1 MSWNHP
7 TSIGIPC
14 MLFGF
19 TSALAVN
26 PSITSAVSAAGD
38 LAGSA
43 SGLMRSAQM
52 GFGVLGGAVVVS
64 VGGYE
69 NFENNNL
76 SDYLVITK
84 KKLSNLKKQIII
96 DKSPININDLI
107 QTLNINFLKSKFTEQ
122 SKIDLG
128 RYNLNLN
135 SRILNQN
142 EKELEL
148 TEKESSILI
157 FLKQSKDP
165 VKIDQ
170 LQEKVWGYN
179 SELETHTVET
189 HVYRLRKKINDKFYD
204 NEFIIS
210 DKKGYFLNEKKK

>member
-1 MSWNHP
+1 MKK
-7 TSIGIPC
+7 
-14 MLFGF
+14 LK
-19 TSALAVN
+19 
-26 PSITSAVSAAGD
+26 
-38 LAGSA
+38 
-43 SGLMRSAQM
+43 
-52 GFGVLGGAVVVS
+52 
-64 VGGYE
+64 E
-69 NFENNNL
+69 NFEFKLEFYEKERELENLENDNL

-107 QTLNINFLKSKFTEQ
+107 QTLNINFLKSKFIEQ

-128 RYNLNLN
+128 RYNLDLN

>member
-1 MSWNHP
+1 M
-7 TSIGIPC
+7 TKKLIIFRC
-14 MLFGF
+14 QELFNI
-19 TSALAVN
+19 LREIKV
-26 PSITSAVSAAGD
+26 
-38 LAGSA
+38 
-43 SGLMRSAQM
+43 
-52 GFGVLGGAVVVS
+52 
-64 VGGYE
+64 
-69 NFENNNL
+69 NFEFKLEFCDKKRELENLVNNNL

-84 KKLSNLKKQIII
+84 KKLPTLKKQVTI
-96 DKSPININDLI
+96 DKFPISINDLI
-107 QTLNINFLKSKFTEQ
+107 QTLNISFLNSKFTEQ

-128 RYNLNLN
+128 RYNLDLN

-165 VKIDQ
+165 VKIYQ

-189 HVYRLRKKINDKFYD
+189 HIYRLRKKINDKFYD
-204 NEFIIS
+204 NEFLIS

>member
-1 MSWNHP
+1 M
-7 TSIGIPC
+7 TKKLIIFRYKE
-14 MLFGF
+14 LFNI
-19 TSALAVN
+19 LEE
-26 PSITSAVSAAGD
+26 IK
-38 LAGSA
+38 
-43 SGLMRSAQM
+43 
-52 GFGVLGGAVVVS
+52 
-64 VGGYE
+64 E
-69 NFENNNL
+69 NFEFKLEFYEKERELENLENDNL

-107 QTLNINFLKSKFTEQ
+107 QTLNINFLKSKFIEQ

-128 RYNLNLN
+128 RYYLDLN

-189 HVYRLRKKINDKFYD
+189 HVYRLRKKINDKFND

>member
-1 MSWNHP
+1 M
-7 TSIGIPC
+7 TKKLIIFRYKE
-14 MLFGF
+14 LFNI
-19 TSALAVN
+19 LEE
-26 PSITSAVSAAGD
+26 IK
-38 LAGSA
+38 
-43 SGLMRSAQM
+43 
-52 GFGVLGGAVVVS
+52 
-64 VGGYE
+64 E
-69 NFENNNL
+69 NFEFKLEFYEKERELENLENNNL

-107 QTLNINFLKSKFTEQ
+107 QTLNINFLKSKFIEQ

-128 RYNLNLN
+128 RYNLDLN

-165 VKIDQ
+165 VKINK

-189 HVYRLRKKINDKFYD
+189 HVYRLRKKIKDKFYD

>member
-1 MSWNHP
+1 M
-7 TSIGIPC
+7 TKKLIIFRYKE
-14 MLFGF
+14 LFNI
-19 TSALAVN
+19 LEE
-26 PSITSAVSAAGD
+26 IK
-38 LAGSA
+38 
-43 SGLMRSAQM
+43 
-52 GFGVLGGAVVVS
+52 
-64 VGGYE
+64 E
-69 NFENNNL
+69 NFEFKLEFYEKDKELENLENNNL

-107 QTLNINFLKSKFTEQ
+107 QTLNINFLKSKFIEQ

-128 RYNLNLN
+128 RYNLDLN

-210 DKKGYFLNEKKK
+210 DKKRYFLNEKKK

>member
-1 MSWNHP
+1 M
-7 TSIGIPC
+7 TKKLIIFRYKE
-14 MLFGF
+14 LFNI
-19 TSALAVN
+19 LEE
-26 PSITSAVSAAGD
+26 IK
-38 LAGSA
+38 
-43 SGLMRSAQM
+43 
-52 GFGVLGGAVVVS
+52 
-64 VGGYE
+64 E
-69 NFENNNL
+69 NFEFKLEFYEKEGELENLKNDNL
-76 SDYLVITK
+76 SDYLVITN

-107 QTLNINFLKSKFTEQ
+107 QTLNINFLKSKFIEQ

-128 RYNLNLN
+128 RYYLDLN

-189 HVYRLRKKINDKFYD
+189 HVYRLRKKINDKFND

>member
-1 MSWNHP
+1 M
-7 TSIGIPC
+7 TKKLIIFRYKE
-14 MLFGF
+14 LFNI
-19 TSALAVN
+19 LEE
-26 PSITSAVSAAGD
+26 IK
-38 LAGSA
+38 
-43 SGLMRSAQM
+43 
-52 GFGVLGGAVVVS
+52 
-64 VGGYE
+64 E
-69 NFENNNL
+69 NFEFKLEFYENESELEKLENDNL

-107 QTLNINFLKSKFTEQ
+107 QTLNINFLKSKFIEQ

-128 RYNLNLN
+128 RYNLDLN

-179 SELETHTVET
+179 SKLETHTVET

>member
-1 MSWNHP
+1 M
-7 TSIGIPC
+7 TKKLIILRYKE
-14 MLFGF
+14 LFNILEEIKENF
-19 TSALAVN
+19 EFKLEFYEKERE
-26 PSITSAVSAAGD
+26 
-38 LAGSA
+38 L
-43 SGLMRSAQM
+43 
-52 GFGVLGGAVVVS
+52 
-64 VGGYE
+64 E

-107 QTLNINFLKSKFTEQ
+107 QTLNINFLKSKFIEQ

-128 RYNLNLN
+128 RYNLDLN

>member
-1 MSWNHP
+1 M
-7 TSIGIPC
+7 TKKLIIFRYKE
-14 MLFGF
+14 LFNI
-19 TSALAVN
+19 LEE
-26 PSITSAVSAAGD
+26 IK
-38 LAGSA
+38 
-43 SGLMRSAQM
+43 
-52 GFGVLGGAVVVS
+52 
-64 VGGYE
+64 E
-69 NFENNNL
+69 NFEFKLEFYDKERELENLENNNL

-84 KKLSNLKKQIII
+84 KKLSNLNKQIII

-107 QTLNINFLKSKFTEQ
+107 QTLNINFLKSKFIEQ

-128 RYNLNLN
+128 RYNLDLN

>member
-1 MSWNHP
+1 M
-7 TSIGIPC
+7 TKKLIIFRYKE
-14 MLFGF
+14 LFNI
-19 TSALAVN
+19 LEE
-26 PSITSAVSAAGD
+26 IK
-38 LAGSA
+38 
-43 SGLMRSAQM
+43 
-52 GFGVLGGAVVVS
+52 
-64 VGGYE
+64 E
-69 NFENNNL
+69 NFEFKLEFYENERELENLENDNL

-96 DKSPININDLI
+96 DKFPIYINDLI
-107 QTLNINFLKSKFTEQ
+107 QTLNINFLKSKFIEQ

-128 RYNLNLN
+128 RYNLDLN

>member
-1 MSWNHP
+1 M
-7 TSIGIPC
+7 TKKLIIFRYKE
-14 MLFGF
+14 LFNI
-19 TSALAVN
+19 LEE
-26 PSITSAVSAAGD
+26 IK
-38 LAGSA
+38 
-43 SGLMRSAQM
+43 
-52 GFGVLGGAVVVS
+52 
-64 VGGYE
+64 E
-69 NFENNNL
+69 NFEFKLEFYEKERELEKLENDNL
-76 SDYLVITK
+76 SDYLVIAK

-107 QTLNINFLKSKFTEQ
+107 QTLNINFLKSKFIEQ

-128 RYNLNLN
+128 RYNLDLN

-204 NEFIIS
+204 NEFIKS

>member
-1 MSWNHP
+1 M
-7 TSIGIPC
+7 TKKLIIFRYKE
-14 MLFGF
+14 LFNI
-19 TSALAVN
+19 LEE
-26 PSITSAVSAAGD
+26 IK
-38 LAGSA
+38 
-43 SGLMRSAQM
+43 
-52 GFGVLGGAVVVS
+52 
-64 VGGYE
+64 E
-69 NFENNNL
+69 NFEFKLEFYEKERELENLENNNL

-84 KKLSNLKKQIII
+84 KKLSNLNKQIII

-107 QTLNINFLKSKFTEQ
+107 QTLNINFLKSKFIEQ

-128 RYNLNLN
+128 RYNLDLN

>member
-1 MSWNHP
+1 M
-7 TSIGIPC
+7 TKKLIILRYKE
-14 MLFGF
+14 LF
-19 TSALAVN
+19 N
-26 PSITSAVSAAGD
+26 IID
-38 LAGSA
+38 EIK
-43 SGLMRSAQM
+43 
-52 GFGVLGGAVVVS
+52 
-64 VGGYE
+64 E
-69 NFENNNL
+69 NFEFELEFYEKEKELEKLESDNL
-76 SDYLVITK
+76 VDYLVITK
-84 KKLSNLKKQIII
+84 KKIPTYKNQIII
-96 DKSPININDLI
+96 DKFPIKINEFI

-128 RYNLNLN
+128 RYYLDLN
-135 SRILNQN
+135 SRILNQYD
-142 EKELEL
+142 KELEL
-148 TEKESSILI
+148 TEKESSILT

-165 VKIDQ
+165 VKIYE

>member
-1 MSWNHP
+1 M
-7 TSIGIPC
+7 TKKLIIFRYKE
-14 MLFGF
+14 LFNILEEINENF
-19 TSALAVN
+19 EFKLEFYEN
-26 PSITSAVSAAGD
+26 ERE
-38 LAGSA
+38 L
-43 SGLMRSAQM
+43 
-52 GFGVLGGAVVVS
+52 
-64 VGGYE
+64 E
-69 NFENNNL
+69 NFENDNL
-76 SDYLVITK
+76 SDYLVITN

-107 QTLNINFLKSKFTEQ
+107 QTLNINFLKSKFIEQ

-128 RYNLNLN
+128 RYNLDLN

-148 TEKESSILI
+148 TEKETSILI

-189 HVYRLRKKINDKFYD
+189 HVYRLRKKIKDKFYD